1 MDLDA
6 QSITSKQFELN
17 RRGYD
22 PDAVDAHLAEVAR
35 AVADRERL
43 VADLEQKVASLDAR
57 VQDAHESE
65 EALRLT
71 LKAAAH
77 AKEELLATARHDAEE
92 MEAEAV
98 RKTED
103 LMNAAKAQTEAML
116 AAAREQA
123 QDLIR
128 SAIAETESLVGRIEE
143 LRGEV
148 GTARRVL
155 AGVAEAALPELQ
167 SSHQAL
173 DEALAKAKE
182 SAADATVLIDTVR
195 NVGTTGEVSEPAV
208 ADEEVGESDS
218 AQLSEEASVPEVEDE
233 PVSEEEVAAEPAV
246 EPPAAESDAET
257 DGEPTD
263 GGGTVER
270 HLEVVETPES
280 SSEISNK
287 VDRLLEELR
296 EVT

>member
-6 QSITSKQFELN
+6 KSITSKQFDLN

-35 AVADRERL
+35 AVTAREQL

-103 LMNAAKAQTEAML
+103 LMRAAEARTDAML

-128 SAIAETESLVGRIEE
+128 SAIAETEGLVGRIEE

-167 SSHQAL
+167 NSYQAL
-173 DEALAKAKE
+173 DEALAKATE
-182 SAADATVLIDTVR
+182 SAAAADVLIASLGDT
-195 NVGTTGEVSEPAV
+195 GTTGAASEPDI
-208 ADEEVGESDS
+208 ADDEVGESDS
-218 AQLSEEASVPEVEDE
+218 AQLGEDTSVPEVDE
-233 PVSEEEVAAEPAV
+233 ESVPEGELPAEPDD
-246 EPPAAESDAET
+246 EPPAAEADAEVDEEST
-257 DGEPTD
+257 DDGEAA
-263 GGGTVER
+263 ER